1 MNPTP
6 QKVTKGTS
14 SIVACRNRG
23 IRTYNHTRYNITNLE
38 HILFPKLVSSAEN
51 NGTVL
56 YSSWFVILIMNYFE
70 KKFFLKLYNR
80 RFFVIFRK
88 LNLGKMV

>member
-1 MNPTP
+1 M
-6 QKVTKGTS
+6 
-14 SIVACRNRG
+14 
-23 IRTYNHTRYNITNLE
+23 
-38 HILFPKLVSSAEN
+38 FPKLVSSAEN

-70 KKFFLKLYNR
+70 KKLFLKLYNR